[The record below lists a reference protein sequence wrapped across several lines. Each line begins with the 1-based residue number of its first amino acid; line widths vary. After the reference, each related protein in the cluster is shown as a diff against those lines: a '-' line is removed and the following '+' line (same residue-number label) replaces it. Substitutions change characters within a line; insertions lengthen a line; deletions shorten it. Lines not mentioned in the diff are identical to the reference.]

1 MSHPIHLFWTSGWD
15 STYRLLYLTF
25 VCKQTV
31 QPIYIVENK
40 GRASVNVE
48 MQTMDFIY
56 QEIKKK
62 DPETAKL
69 IRPTIYKQ
77 LTEIQID
84 DEISDAYERITK
96 KLSLGGQYVYLAS
109 YAKNSDFNNIELCIE
124 RLCISR
130 QDSIFELLSPLTVE
144 FKKRGFKNYRMSEIN
159 QDKPAYKI
167 FGRFDFPLIF
177 QTKSEMR
184 DKAKGY
190 GFIDILKDTWF
201 CHSPLPG
208 NIPCGVCPPCCYA
221 IEDGFTWRFPEESL
235 KRYKK
240 SIKRR
245 IYFTLKKQPLI
256 FWCLRHVKG
265 FLQGKKSVVD

>member
-1 MSHPIHLFWTSGWD
+1 MSHPVNLFWTSGWD

-48 MQTMDFIY
+48 MQTMDLIY

-69 IRPTIYKQ
+69 ILPIVYKQ

-84 DEISDAYERITK
+84 DEISDAYEKITK

-109 YAKNSDFNNIELCIE
+109 YAKYSVFDNIELCIIHQG
-124 RLCISR
+124 R
-130 QDSIFELLSPLTVE
+130 IFEFLSPLMVE
-144 FKKRGFKNYRMSEIN
+144 FNEREFINYRMSEID
-159 QDKPAYKI
+159 QDETLHKI
-167 FGRFDFPLIF
+167 FGRFNFPIIF
-177 QTKSEMR
+177 QIKPELR
-184 DKAKGY
+184 DNAKGY
-190 GFIDILKDTWF
+190 GFIDILEHSWF

-208 NIPCGVCPPCCYA
+208 KIPCGVCPPCCYS
-221 IEDGFTWRFPEESL
+221 IEEGFTWRFPEDSL

-245 IYFTLKKQPLI
+245 IYFTLKKRPLI
-256 FWCLRHVKG
+256 FWYLRHVKG
-265 FLQGKKSVVD
+265 FLKGKKNVVN